1 MRREKSCGGVVYKIE
16 NGTPYFL
23 LIKHRKG
30 GHWAFPKGHMEFGES
45 ERETARREIRE
56 ETGVSGK
63 FIKGFRRSVS
73 YMIRGTIHKEVVYFL
88 YEISPDSVIVK
99 QEEEIGQAEFVA
111 ADQVMERLTYENDKI
126 TFSRALEKIRSK
138 TLDI

>member
-1 MRREKSCGGVVYKIE
+1 MKREKSCGGVVYKME
-16 NGTPYFL
+16 NGVPHFV

-30 GHWAFPKGHMEFGES
+30 GHWAFPKGHMEQGES

-56 ETGVSGK
+56 ETGVTGK

-73 YMIRGTIHKEVVYFL
+73 YIIRGTIHKEVVYFL

-99 QEEEIGQAEFVA
+99 QEEEIGEAEFVPESE
-111 ADQVMERLTYENDKI
+111 VMGKLTYENDKI
-126 TFSRALEKIRSK
+126 TFSRALEKIKSK
-138 TLDI
+138 KA

>member
-1 MRREKSCGGVVYKIE
+1 MKREKSCGGVVYKME
-16 NGTPYFL
+16 NGVPHFV

-30 GHWAFPKGHMEFGES
+30 GHWAFPKGHMEQGES

-56 ETGVSGK
+56 ETGVTGK

-73 YMIRGTIHKEVVYFL
+73 YIIRGTIHKEVVYFL

-99 QEEEIGQAEFVA
+99 QEEEIGEAEFVPESE
-111 ADQVMERLTYENDKI
+111 VMAKLTYENDKI
-126 TFSRALEKIRSK
+126 TFSRALEKIKSK
-138 TLDI
+138 KG

>member
-1 MRREKSCGGVVYKIE
+1 MKREKSCGGVVYKME
-16 NGTPYFL
+16 NGTPYFV

-30 GHWAFPKGHMEFGES
+30 GHWAFPKGHMEQGES

-56 ETGVSGK
+56 ETGVTGK

-73 YMIRGTIHKEVVYFL
+73 YIIRGTSHKEVVYFL

-99 QEEEIGQAEFVA
+99 QEEEIGEAEFVHEK
-111 ADQVMERLTYENDKI
+111 DVMGKLTYENDKI
-126 TFSRALEKIRSK
+126 TFSRALEKIKSRNA
-138 TLDI
+138 

>member
-1 MRREKSCGGVVYKIE
+1 MKREKSCGGVVYKME
-16 NGTPYFL
+16 NGVPHFV

-30 GHWAFPKGHMEFGES
+30 GHWAFPKGHMEQGES

-56 ETGVSGK
+56 ETGVTGK

-73 YMIRGTIHKEVVYFL
+73 YIIRGTIHKEVVYFL

-99 QEEEIGQAEFVA
+99 QEEEIGEAEFVPESE
-111 ADQVMERLTYENDKI
+111 VMAKLTYENDKI
-126 TFSRALEKIRSK
+126 TFSRALEKIKSK
-138 TLDI
+138 KA

>member
-1 MRREKSCGGVVYKIE
+1 MKREKSCGGVVYKME
-16 NGTPYFL
+16 NGVPHFV

-30 GHWAFPKGHMEFGES
+30 GHWAFPKGHMEQGES

-56 ETGVSGK
+56 ETGVTGK

-73 YMIRGTIHKEVVYFL
+73 YIIRGTIHKEVVYFL

-99 QEEEIGQAEFVA
+99 QEEETGEAEFVPESE
-111 ADQVMERLTYENDKI
+111 VMAKLTYENDKI
-126 TFSRALEKIRSK
+126 TFSRALEKIKSK
-138 TLDI
+138 KG